1 MFCAKAIDM
10 PDNRK
15 INKNVIVFLMNKK
28 LIVGF

>member
-1 MFCAKAIDM
+1 M

-28 LIVGF
+28 INSWFLISV